1 MTSASVTF
9 GRSLRGS
16 LALAAAAALL
26 PLAACSDKAGHDKA
40 ATTAPS
46 GDTLAEAMSKEDR
59 LSSLA
64 AALRDTGLSQ
74 VFDNAGSYT
83 IFAPTNAAF
92 AKLGD
97 AGKALRQPDQR
108 AVLTAVLRDH
118 IVPGYLTPDD
128 IGTAID
134 AEGGQ
139 VEVQTMGDHELTF
152 TRDGDGYRVA
162 AEDGSSA
169 TIAGTVT
176 RASTGVAIP
185 LDGVLK
191 KL

>member
-1 MTSASVTF
+1 MTIEHSLR
-9 GRSLRGS
+9 RSLAIG
-16 LALAAAAALL
+16 AAIALL
-26 PLAACSDKAGHDKA
+26 PLAACSDKPGQADSDTA
-40 ATTAPS
+40 ATSAPS
-46 GDTLAEAMSKEDR
+46 GDTLAEAMSKQDS
-59 LSSLA
+59 LSTLSG
-64 AALRDTGLSQ
+64 ALRDTGLSQ

-83 IFAPTNAAF
+83 IFAPTNDAF
-92 AKLGD
+92 EKLGE
-97 AGKALRQPDQR
+97 AAQALRQPDQR

-118 IVPGYLTPDD
+118 IVPGYLTPAD

-134 AEGGQ
+134 AQGGR
-139 VEVQTMGDHELTF
+139 VKVQTMGDHQLTF

-169 TIAGTVT
+169 VISGHATT
-176 RASTGVAIP
+176 ASNGVAIP

>member
-1 MTSASVTF
+1 MSITHPLQ
-9 GRSLRGS
+9 RSL
-16 LALAAAAALL
+16 AIAAAAALL
-26 PLAACSDKAGHDKA
+26 PLGACSKESDKADTEKMA
-40 ATTAPS
+40 APEPS
-46 GDTLAEAMSKEDR
+46 GDTLAEAMSKQDD
-59 LSSLA
+59 LSTLSG
-64 AALRDTGLSQ
+64 ALRDTGLSQ

-92 AKLGD
+92 DKLGE
-97 AGKALRQPDQR
+97 AGKGLRQADQR
-108 AVLTAVLRDH
+108 AVLAAVLRDH

-134 AEGGQ
+134 AQGGR
-139 VEVQTMGDHELTF
+139 VKVQTMGNHKLTF
-152 TRDGDGYRVA
+152 TRDGDAYRVA

-169 TIAGTVT
+169 KITGDAVT
-176 RASTGVAIP
+176 ASNGVAIP

>member
-1 MTSASVTF
+1 MITAHF
-9 GRSLRGS
+9 LRHS
-16 LALAAAAALL
+16 LAIAAAVALL
-26 PLAACSDKAGHDKA
+26 PLGACSKGSDDA
-40 ATTAPS
+40 ANERAASPRPS
-46 GDTLAEAMSKEDR
+46 GDTLAEAMAKQDD
-59 LSSLA
+59 LSTLTH
-64 AALRDTGLSQ
+64 ALRDTGLSQ

-83 IFAPTNAAF
+83 IFAPTNGAF
-92 AKLGD
+92 DRLGES
-97 AGKALRQPDQR
+97 GKGLRQADQR

-134 AEGGQ
+134 AQGGR
-139 VEVQTMGDHELTF
+139 VKVQTMGNHKLTF
-152 TRDGDGYRVA
+152 TRDGKAYRVA

-169 TIAGTVT
+169 TIHGDPVT
-176 RASTGVAIP
+176 ASNGVAIP

>member
-26 PLAACSDKAGHDKA
+26 PLTACSDKGGDDKA

-59 LSSLA
+59 LSTLA
-64 AALRDTGLSQ
+64 GALRDTGLSQ

-97 AGKALRQPDQR
+97 AGKALRQPDRR

-169 TIAGTVT
+169 TIAGTVM
-176 RASTGVAIP
+176 RASNGVAIP